1 MASRIKYSS
10 NLKLKPAGM
19 TKEEIMNNS
28 TRVNH
33 YERILKE
40 FDEIVKET
48 GETCMLVDTEELT
61 NSQRANVAYAL
72 NKLIKTKERTDLIC
86 YRSQS
91 KVFLIGEQDEQ
102 DEEI

>member
-1 MASRIKYSS
+1 MTRRPTYSS

-19 TKEEIMNNS
+19 TKEEILNSS

-33 YERILKE
+33 YERIIKE

-61 NSQRANVAYAL
+61 NSQRANVAYSL
-72 NKLIKTKERTDLIC
+72 NKVIKDRERTDLIC
-86 YRSQS
+86 YRSLN
-91 KVFLIGEQDEQ
+91 KVFLIGEQDE
-102 DEEI
+102 EN

>member
-1 MASRIKYSS
+1 MASRATYSS

-19 TKEEIMNNS
+19 TKEEIMNSS

-33 YERILKE
+33 YERIIKE

-48 GETCMLVDTEELT
+48 GETGMLVDTEELT

-72 NKLIKTKERTDLIC
+72 NKVIKAQGRTDLVC

-91 KVFLIGEQDEQ
+91 KVFLVGEQDEQ

>member
-1 MASRIKYSS
+1 MASRATYSS

-33 YERILKE
+33 YERIIKE

-48 GETCMLVDTEELT
+48 GETGMLVDTEELT
-61 NSQRANVAYAL
+61 NSQRANVTYAL
-72 NKLIKTKERTDLIC
+72 NKVIKDQGRTDLVC
-86 YRSQS
+86 YRSLN
-91 KVFLIGEQDEQ
+91 KVFLIGEQDE
-102 DEEI
+102 EN

>member
-1 MASRIKYSS
+1 MTRRATYSN

-33 YERILKE
+33 YERIIKE

-48 GETCMLVDTEELT
+48 GETGMLVDTEELT
-61 NSQRANVAYAL
+61 NSQRSNVAYSL
-72 NKLIKTKERTDLIC
+72 NKAIKDLKRTDLVC

-91 KVFLIGEQDEQ
+91 KVFLIGEQDKQ
-102 DEEI
+102 DEEN

>member
-1 MASRIKYSS
+1 MASRATYSS

-19 TKEEIMNNS
+19 TKEEILNSS

-33 YERILKE
+33 YERIIKE

-61 NSQRANVAYAL
+61 NSQRANVAYSL
-72 NKLIKTKERTDLIC
+72 NKVIKDRERTDLIC
-86 YRSQS
+86 YRSLN
-91 KVFLIGEQDEQ
+91 KVFLIGEQDE
-102 DEEI
+102 EN